1 MLPILTLSLASIKM
15 KPEKRKILRAHTRTN
30 GGTASR
36 AATNFTHPPQFPRC
50 SITYVCRHSLAP
62 SPDRAPGRARRR
74 RQRDKSPRSTNP
86 REIKMCNEA
95 ESRNDQRAVRRAP
108 LERAQMRV
116 SREDR
121 AHTSK
126 ARAETDRRC
135 CQGG

>member
-1 MLPILTLSLASIKM
+1 M
-15 KPEKRKILRAHTRTN
+15 KPEKRKILRAHTHHVAERP
-30 GGTASR
+30 AVR
-36 AATNFTHPPQFPRC
+36 PPTLLIPRSFPRC

-62 SPDRAPGRARRR
+62 SPDRAPGRACRR